1 MQYLTGGMIEL
12 VFQSIPI
19 MWMHQKNSMIK
30 HQDVPWQFLSREG
43 GIYPFDIWVV
53 HMSEHKHTQSKRL
66 TRVPILFP
74 RQMSELISLPLN
86 ILIWV
91 NIYSVCTRCKFMQ
104 HYNSMTLN
112 LLHWLQSSLV
122 AREVRNETNPCAF
135 LS

>member
-1 MQYLTGGMIEL
+1 
-12 VFQSIPI
+12 
-19 MWMHQKNSMIK
+19 MHQKNSMIK

-53 HMSEHKHTQSKRL
+53 HMSEHKHTQSKRV

-74 RQMSELISLPLN
+74 SQMSELISLPLN

-91 NIYSVCTRCKFMQ
+91 NIYSVCTRHDPACCSSHLLVGKWSRRKFMQ